1 MKGIS
6 RVLIGAFSAAL
17 LALAPQAAKAQ
28 NYPDK
33 PVTIIVGFAP
43 GGPNDIL
50 GRLIANALSERMG
63 QPFEVV
69 NKPGAS
75 SNLATEAVVK
85 AAPDGHT
92 LLLIGPANAINAS
105 LFTNLPFNFRK
116 DIVPVAGITR
126 EALVL
131 VVHPSVAANTVAEFV
146 ALAKAEPG
154 RIRMASTGTGSAPH
168 VSGLLFKTMTGLDLP
183 IVHFAGGGPALK
195 DLIAGQT
202 QMMFEPMSAAI
213 EAVKSGKL
221 RALAVT
227 TATRSSALPD
237 IPTVAETVPGYE
249 ASAMTG
255 IGAPAGTAAA
265 IVEKLNKEINAAF
278 AESKFAAEL
287 AKTGGAPLTGS
298 AAELAKLIE
307 GEIDKW
313 AVVVKAAGLTPN

>member
-298 AAELAKLIE
+298 AAEFAKLIE